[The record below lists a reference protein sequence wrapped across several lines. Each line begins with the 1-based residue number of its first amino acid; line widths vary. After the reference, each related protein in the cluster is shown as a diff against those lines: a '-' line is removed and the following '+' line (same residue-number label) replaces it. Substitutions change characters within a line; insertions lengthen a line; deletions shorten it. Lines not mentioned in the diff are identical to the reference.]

1 MEFELW
7 VRIIKESIQKGNI
20 GPWDI
25 NVAKIADEY
34 IKTLKELERFDIR
47 LSADVILVGGILLRM
62 KSQIL
67 YEKCEYTFEDDD
79 VEDNSLEDSRSY
91 EDIDESSQKKENSVD
106 NEHLKDKKQFTVD
119 DLIDT
124 LKLELIKVK
133 RNRRK
138 KKDKTENTLYEVI
151 EEMEKYDISKLMEN
165 LILELRKEGVIV
177 FQKKFPD
184 RRDKVK
190 NFLPCLYLANE
201 GKVEIFQE
209 DVFKE
214 MVVKYKEE
222 STNKAVYTKLKGL

>member
-20 GPWDI
+20 NPWDI
-25 NVAKIADEY
+25 NVAKVADEY
-34 IKTLKELERFDIR
+34 IKALKELERFDIR

-67 YEKCEYTFEDDD
+67 YEKCESTLEDD
-79 VEDNSLEDSRSY
+79 VEDNSTEEGRDY
-91 EDIDESSQKKENSVD
+91 EDIDESPQGKED
-106 NEHLKDKKQFTVD
+106 NVGKGHLKDRKQITVE

-124 LKLELIKVK
+124 LKWELKKVK
-133 RNRRK
+133 RNRGK
-138 KKDKTENTLYEVI
+138 KKDNKENVLYEVI
-151 EEMEKYDISKLMEN
+151 EEMEKYDISELIEN
-165 LILELRKEGVIV
+165 LILELKKEGIIV
-177 FQKKFPD
+177 FQKRFPD
-184 RRDKVK
+184 REDKVK

-214 MVVKYKEE
+214 MIVKYREE
-222 STNKAVYTKLKGL
+222 NTNKAVYTKLKG